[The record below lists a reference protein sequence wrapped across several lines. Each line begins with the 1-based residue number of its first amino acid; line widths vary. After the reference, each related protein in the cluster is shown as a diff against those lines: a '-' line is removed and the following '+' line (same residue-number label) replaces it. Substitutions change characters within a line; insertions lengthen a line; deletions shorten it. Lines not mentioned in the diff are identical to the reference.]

1 MKNTTYPCK
10 GCTDRYVGC
19 HSECGKYIEVKKR
32 NIERMV
38 TQNRDKKIDDTIYD
52 LKYNRVKSLKHGH
65 K

>member
-19 HSECGKYIEVKKR
+19 HSECKKYIEVKKR
-32 NIERMV
+32 DMERMA